1 MLKTKDLAISIE
13 GKDREERNQLLERC
27 AATTLNSKLIGG
39 EKEFFSKMVV
49 DAVSMLDED
58 VRLSMIG
65 VKKVSHRP
73 VATTCERRCRE
84 HHLLVAHLQLL
95 WGTVIAAAG
104 GWALRIVAVIRSLV

>member
-1 MLKTKDLAISIE
+1 MAADVPFLRQAVLKTKELAISIE
-13 GKDREERNQLLERC
+13 GKDREERNQLLEKC

-65 VKKVSHRP
+65 VKKVS
-73 VATTCERRCRE
+73 RRLTRGRC
-84 HHLLVAHLQLL
+84 AHLN
-95 WGTVIAAAG
+95 
-104 GWALRIVAVIRSLV
+104 R